1 MKAGYYI
8 NKQNQLVVVT
18 PNKTISVW
26 SEVQS
31 RWVNFFVVKASSLVF
46 DWEYLGKLWS
56 LEFTIAQNLIT

>member
-46 DWEYLGKLWS
+46 DWEYLGKL
-56 LEFTIAQNLIT
+56 